1 MPPSQKVLT
10 SSHFRLSIPGI
21 SIGSFRECSGLTM
34 EFEVFEW
41 AEGGNNEFV
50 HHLPGRMRYPY
61 LQFSAGMTDGAALQE
76 WFWKTR
82 EQAELKEITVEL
94 ATQDGRTTRSW
105 NFADAFPVRWS
116 GPTVGADSH
125 GMAIESLDVAHS
137 GLKMG

>member
-21 SIGSFRECSGLTM
+21 SIGSFRECRGLSM

-41 AEGGNNEFV
+41 AEGGNNEFI

-61 LQFSAGMTDGAALQE
+61 LQLSAGMTDQAAMQE

-94 ATQDGRTTRSW
+94 ATQDGKTTRSW
-105 NFADAFPVRWS
+105 SFADAFPVRWS
-116 GPTVGADSH
+116 GPSVSADSQ
-125 GMAIESLDVAHS
+125 GMSIESLDVAHS

>member
-21 SIGSFRECSGLTM
+21 SIGAFRMCNGLSM

-41 AEGGNNEFV
+41 AEGGNNEFI

-61 LQFSAGMTDGAALQE
+61 LQFSAGMTDAAALQE

-94 ATQDGRTTRSW
+94 ATQDGQTKRSW
-105 NFADAFPVRWS
+105 SFADAFPVRWS
-116 GPTVGADSH
+116 GPAVSADSQS
-125 GMAIESLDVAHS
+125 MAIESLDVAHS

>member
-1 MPPSQKVLT
+1 MPPSQTVIT
-10 SSHFRLSIPGI
+10 SSHFKLSIPGLA
-21 SIGSFRECSGLTM
+21 IGSFRECNGLSM

-41 AEGGNNEFV
+41 AEGGNNEFI

-61 LQFSAGMTDGAALQE
+61 LQFSAGMTDAAALQE

-94 ATQDGRTTRSW
+94 ATQDGRTKRSW
-105 NFADAFPVRWS
+105 TFADAFPVRWS
-116 GPTVGADSH
+116 GPGITADSH
-125 GMAIESLDVAHS
+125 AMAIEALDIAHS